1 VVASKP
7 GRTGRAGARAGVD
20 TAGSDRR
27 SDVGTPNPGEF
38 EVIAALQARFEA
50 AAGRPSPPGEIW
62 IGDDAAVV
70 ADSGGA
76 ALLLATDLVVA
87 GVHADLDLCTVADL
101 GFKAVMVTV
110 SDLAA
115 MGGRPDHLLVSVAAP
130 PGTDLEELGSG
141 VAEAATATGCVVVG
155 GDLSTA
161 PAVVVSVAAIGSI
174 PLIAVIPTSSVGKGT
189 SSGKEASSG
198 QAISRITGG
207 NKQASGAIESGA
219 IESGAI
225 DKSRASVTTSGVGPS
240 VAASGAGQHSGVLTR
255 SGARAGDTLFVTGP
269 LGSSAA
275 GLRILQGETGE
286 ADAGT
291 ADPGT
296 AEAETGEAEDASQ
309 EGASQEGASQEGASQ
324 EGASQEGASP
334 EEVTTGEPEPANE
347 AWSTAEPGDPAGSI
361 YSTLV
366 QAHRRPVARLA
377 EGESAR
383 LAGATAA
390 IDISDGLAADVRHL
404 ADASG
409 VGIALAH
416 VPVAMGATDEEALG
430 GGEDY
435 ELIIATGDPDGLVV
449 AFEAAALRVPIAI
462 GRCTDDPEE
471 RTLAGSD
478 LPDLG
483 WRHLF
488 G

>member
-1 VVASKP
+1 MGASEP

-20 TAGSDRR
+20 TAGSDLG
-27 SDVGTPNPGEF
+27 SDVGTANSGEF

-50 AAGRPSPPGEIW
+50 AAGRTSPPGEIW

-87 GVHADLDLCTVADL
+87 GVHVDLDLCTVADL

-130 PGTDLEELGSG
+130 PGTDLDELGSG
-141 VAEAATATGCVVVG
+141 VAEAATATGCIVVG

-174 PLIAVIPTSSVGKGT
+174 PLSPESSVGKGT
-189 SSGKEASSG
+189 SPGQDAGSG
-198 QAISRITGG
+198 QAISRISGG
-207 NKQASGAIESGA
+207 HDQASGA
-219 IESGAI
+219 
-225 DKSRASVTTSGVGPS
+225 
-240 VAASGAGQHSGVLTR
+240 AGQGRAPVTAGGVRQYSGVLTR
-255 SGARAGDTLFVTGP
+255 SCARAGDTLFVTGP

-275 GLRILQGETGE
+275 GLRILQ
-286 ADAGT
+286 AGT
-291 ADPGT
+291 GKAKAGT
-296 AEAETGEAEDASQ
+296 GKAKAASR
-309 EGASQEGASQEGASQ
+309 EG
-324 EGASQEGASP
+324 
-334 EEVTTGEPEPANE
+334 VTVGGPEPATE
-347 AWSTAEPGDPAGSI
+347 AWRTAEPGDPAGSI

-390 IDISDGLAADVRHL
+390 IDISDGLAADVRHV

-409 VGIALAH
+409 VGIALDH

-449 AFEAAALRVPIAI
+449 AFESAGLRVPIAI

-478 LPDLG
+478 LPGLG

>member
-1 VVASKP
+1 MVASKP

-20 TAGSDRR
+20 TAGSDRG

-174 PLIAVIPTSSVGKGT
+174 PLIAVIPTSSVGMGT
-189 SSGKEASSG
+189 SSGEEASSG

-207 NKQASGAIESGA
+207 NKQASGA

-269 LGSSAA
+269 LGLSAA
-275 GLRILQGETGE
+275 GLRILQGETRE
-286 ADAGT
+286 ADPETADPETADAET

-296 AEAETGEAEDASQ
+296 AEAKAETAEAEAASP
-309 EGASQEGASQEGASQ
+309 
-324 EGASQEGASP
+324 EGASP
-334 EEVTTGEPEPANE
+334 EEVTTGKPEPAIE

-361 YSTLV
+361 HSTLV

-383 LAGATAA
+383 IAGATAA

-409 VGIALAH
+409 VGIALDH

>member
-1 VVASKP
+1 MLPSQAGRVAPANAPELTPLEVIVVPMSALPIS
-7 GRTGRAGARAGVD
+7 
-20 TAGSDRR
+20 
-27 SDVGTPNPGEF
+27 GEF

-50 AAGRPSPPGEIW
+50 AAGRTSPPGEIW

-87 GVHADLDLCTVADL
+87 GVHVDLDLCTVADL

-130 PGTDLEELGSG
+130 PGTDLDELGSG
-141 VAEAATATGCVVVG
+141 VAEAATATGCIVVG

-161 PAVVVSVAAIGSI
+161 PAVVVSVAAVGSV
-174 PLIAVIPTSSVGKGT
+174 PLNPESSVGKGT
-189 SSGKEASSG
+189 SPGKDSRSG

-207 NKQASGAIESGA
+207 HDQASAAARQG
-219 IESGAI
+219 
-225 DKSRASVTTSGVGPS
+225 RASVAVGGVR
-240 VAASGAGQHSGVLTR
+240 QHSGVLTR

-275 GLRILQGETGE
+275 GLRILQAESGE
-286 ADAGT
+286 AKAASYEGLT
-291 ADPGT
+291 FGRPEPG
-296 AEAETGEAEDASQ
+296 G
-309 EGASQEGASQEGASQ
+309 
-324 EGASQEGASP
+324 
-334 EEVTTGEPEPANE
+334 PEPATE
-347 AWSTAEPGDPAGSI
+347 AWRTAEPGDAAGSI

-390 IDISDGLAADVRHL
+390 IDISDGLTADVRHV
-404 ADASG
+404 AVASG
-409 VGIALAH
+409 VGIALDH

-435 ELIIATGDPDGLVV
+435 ELIIATSDPDGLVV
-449 AFEAAALRVPIAI
+449 AFESAGLRVPIAI
-462 GRCTDDPEE
+462 GRCTNDPEE

>member
-20 TAGSDRR
+20 TAGSGRG

-50 AAGRPSPPGEIW
+50 AAGRPPPPGEIW

-174 PLIAVIPTSSVGKGT
+174 PLIPASSAGKGT
-189 SSGKEASSG
+189 PSGKEAASG

-219 IESGAI
+219 I
-225 DKSRASVTTSGVGPS
+225 DKSRASITASGVGPS
-240 VAASGAGQHSGVLTR
+240 VTASEAGQPSGVLTR

-291 ADPGT
+291 ADAGIAKAET
-296 AEAETGEAEDASQ
+296 AEAEAASQ
-309 EGASQEGASQEGASQ
+309 EAASQEAASQEAASQ
-324 EGASQEGASP
+324 EK
-334 EEVTTGEPEPANE
+334 VTIGEPEPATE
-347 AWSTAEPGDPAGSI
+347 AWRTAEPGDPAGSI

-409 VGIALAH
+409 VGIALDH

-449 AFEAAALRVPIAI
+449 AFESAGLRVPIAI
-462 GRCTDDPEE
+462 GRCTGDPEE